1 MSTMIK
7 IRIKNAD
14 HEIDIRFPI
23 SESELFA
30 KLGEI
35 HAIEGKEAPQS
46 AFVTEVY
53 WPEEFSMLKDRFA
66 NLDELNY
73 LAKRMES
80 FDYHEYDQFLIGI
93 TKLENPTEKDLI
105 NLTFNLDHF
114 TLCKDVSSYGKI
126 GREYVMNT
134 QGAVPANDEDDPKY
148 AAIGKDLIDK
158 GLAQITG
165 KGLLIYNPF
174 DELTEVYD
182 GQTFPEY
189 YHGKLYLF
197 LKDNL
202 PKSAI
207 LGSANLGVIKQEAN
221 NIRQYEVSSITD
233 QPAECTEVLRLIRKM
248 QEPRCS
254 ANIADITD
262 MPIIREINTSLTGVD
277 TVEQIPQTEVALY
290 DRHKTEVSFVLP
302 IKVPAFAERHMDDG
316 KHYTKSN
323 LNVSYAAPR
332 SARKS
337 RDWYETQFTVN
348 KSITL
353 LPGYPEKNV
362 TFYVITDDGYTFK
375 AHTTSD
381 GNKQFSAVGDELI
394 LGRWI
399 KGRLAAAGLVT
410 PVNDTQLDR
419 DRLGMITKEML
430 EAYGCDTLVLTKTD
444 QKMEDEEGNLLD
456 VWFLSFEA
464 AQEQEDDE

>member
-1 MSTMIK
+1 MRLLYSNILPVGIEEGQATIAETFVEQ
-7 IRIKNAD
+7 IAD
-14 HEIDIRFPI
+14 SDSVEIAVGYVSKASLEELDALVEAHHIQHI
-23 SESELFA
+23 SLVIGMYYIEGMPEGTYRTALAINEKWRVSGI
-30 KLGEI
+30 GEI
-35 HAIEGKEAPQS
+35 RMTR
-46 AFVTEVY
+46 AF
-53 WPEEFSMLKDRFA
+53 K
-66 NLDELNY
+66 
-73 LAKRMES
+73 
-80 FDYHEYDQFLIGI
+80 
-93 TKLENPTEKDLI
+93 
-105 NLTFNLDHF
+105 
-114 TLCKDVSSYGKI
+114 
-126 GREYVMNT
+126 
-134 QGAVPANDEDDPKY
+134 
-148 AAIGKDLIDK
+148 
-158 GLAQITG
+158 
-165 KGLLIYNPF
+165 
-174 DELTEVYD
+174 
-182 GQTFPEY
+182 

-197 LKDNL
+197 LKDTL

-233 QPAECTEVLRLIRKM
+233 QPAECIEVLKLIRKM

-262 MPIIREINTSLTGVD
+262 MPIIREVNTSLTGVD
-277 TVEQIPQTEVALY
+277 TVEQIPQTEVTLY

>member
-1 MSTMIK
+1 MRLLYSNILPVGIEEGQATIAETFVEQ
-7 IRIKNAD
+7 IAD
-14 HEIDIRFPI
+14 SDSVEIAVGYV
-23 SESELFA
+23 SKAS
-30 KLGEI
+30 
-35 HAIEGKEAPQS
+35 
-46 AFVTEVY
+46 
-53 WPEEFSMLKDRFA
+53 
-66 NLDELNY
+66 LDELDALVETHHIQHISLVIGMY
-73 LAKRMES
+73 YVEGMPEGTYRTALAINEKWRSSDVGEIRM
-80 FDYHEYDQFLIGI
+80 
-93 TKLENPTEKDLI
+93 TKAFK
-105 NLTFNLDHF
+105 
-114 TLCKDVSSYGKI
+114 
-126 GREYVMNT
+126 
-134 QGAVPANDEDDPKY
+134 
-148 AAIGKDLIDK
+148 
-158 GLAQITG
+158 
-165 KGLLIYNPF
+165 
-174 DELTEVYD
+174 
-182 GQTFPEY
+182 

-221 NIRQYEVSSITD
+221 NIRQYEVSSLTD
-233 QPAECTEVLRLIRKM
+233 QPAECIEILRLIRKM

-262 MPIIREINTSLTGVD
+262 VPIIREINTSLTGVD